1 MENTLTFIETLP
13 VGELGCIGEL
23 TPLALDQDPKVNLF
37 QEQMEV
43 QLKKKNEKLSAV
55 VGVIF

>member
-43 QLKKKNEKLSAV
+43 QLKKKIKSCQQLL
-55 VGVIF
+55 G